1 MVMQK
6 SIYTICAL
14 LFLAS
19 CQKEEVITGS
29 AKQTSAFDKI
39 EIDGSFDVVWAEDSV
54 FSVQFAADRIFF
66 DALSYELNDGVLII
80 HDGKSPRWRNPEA
93 KKPLVRISGNHL
105 KQIYLRE
112 TCYLTSETPIK
123 SDEFGLVA
131 VSKLNM
137 ADIELDCKVFY
148 YWNSHPCGGEIKL
161 RGTTD
166 ELKIWNFAIMKVDAS
181 ACRTRYAWVE
191 NSSKSDVLVNV
202 QEQIDY
208 AIGGKGNILVQG
220 NPQKLVELKPA
231 TDSGK
236 IILSP

>member
-1 MVMQK
+1 MVMRK
-6 SIYTICAL
+6 YIYTICAL

-19 CQKEEVITGS
+19 CQKDEVITGS

-39 EIDGSFDVVWAEDSV
+39 EIDGSFDVIWAEDSV

-93 KKPLVRISGNHL
+93 KKPMVRISGN
-105 KQIYLRE
+105 
-112 TCYLTSETPIK
+112 
-123 SDEFGLVA
+123 
-131 VSKLNM
+131 
-137 ADIELDCKVFY
+137 
-148 YWNSHPCGGEIKL
+148 
-161 RGTTD
+161 TD

-181 ACRTRYAWVE
+181 ACTTRYAWVE
-191 NSSKSDVLVNV
+191 NASKSDVLVNV

-220 NPQKLVELKPA
+220 NPQKLVELNPA
-231 TDSGK
+231 TDSGE